1 MAHSSTKHNKIQRRK
16 NFWGYLF
23 IAPNFIGFVVFML
36 LPILMSLYY
45 SFTDY
50 DVITEANFVGFENYI
65 KLFQDD
71 QFITALLNTLWYC
84 VLTVPAGVI
93 LALLLAVLF
102 NRQIPG
108 IGAFR
113 TLTFIPV
120 ITSMV
125 AVSLIWS
132 MLYEDNGGLL
142 NTLLGYVGLPPVH
155 WLTTRTWR

>member
-84 VLTVPAGVI
+84 VLTVPAGVY
-93 LALLLAVLF
+93 LSFAAGGAV
-102 NRQIPG
+102 
-108 IGAFR
+108 
-113 TLTFIPV
+113 
-120 ITSMV
+120 
-125 AVSLIWS
+125 
-132 MLYEDNGGLL
+132 
-142 NTLLGYVGLPPVH
+142 
-155 WLTTRTWR
+155 